1 MRFFFLWLGPW
12 LLTTDTW
19 FNLKGGFRI
28 EVAVTTGSGDE
39 LGGGAS
45 ATNMEL
51 G

>member
-1 MRFFFLWLGPW
+1 M
-12 LLTTDTW
+12 TNTW

-28 EVAVTTGSGDE
+28 EVAAMTGSDDE

-45 ATNMEL
+45 TANVEL